1 MSLRL
6 IFRLNH
12 VQYINKRR
20 DLANEMYLL
29 IYYHFRFTEFVN
41 FAYALAKEF
50 PDSMFSVFMMNTI
63 LIDTDKKKMF
73 SYVA

>member
-1 MSLRL
+1 
-6 IFRLNH
+6 
-12 VQYINKRR
+12 
-20 DLANEMYLL
+20 MYLL